1 MKDCLELTC
10 RGTRLSIPNAWEQ
23 LSEGLFVRLT
33 AHLAEMQAGR
43 LSPGEVGVRFVCDAL
58 GCDWRRLRN
67 EDAIANLICIAERL
81 TFIFRI
87 EYPDNNAILAHLP
100 KAERHLCL
108 HTDPFHLQLPIAR
121 KLRTMNYRY
130 ALDLCFCAQLIPKVT
145 VQGHEY
151 AGYTVNTAYGS
162 LTCSLTALQYIEAR
176 TLLAAN
182 GDALPLLAAIL
193 YFPGSYN
200 SERAHALA
208 AAFASLPHALLAAI
222 ALNFQALN
230 TYLFTRTEFGL
241 LTQFVEKPAHPITTD
256 AADAL
261 YDLSADGLGDA
272 AAVEQINVITYLR
285 ILRKKTIEAVRT
297 LHGMDY
303 DAAKISTETGLP
315 IGTIKEIV

>member
-10 RGTRLSIPNAWEQ
+10 RDTRLSIPNAWEQ

-33 AHLAEMQAGR
+33 AHLAEMQAGQ

-67 EDAIANLICIAERL
+67 EDAIANLVCIAERL

-108 HTDPFHLQLPIAR
+108 HTDPFRLQLPIAR

-145 VQGHEY
+145 VQGHEH

-162 LTCSLTALQYIEAR
+162 LTCSLTALQYIERAPCWPPMATHCRCWPPSSTSPAHTTLKGR
-176 TLLAAN
+176 TLWPRL
-182 GDALPLLAAIL
+182 LP
-193 YFPGSYN
+193 
-200 SERAHALA
+200 RC
-208 AAFASLPHALLAAI
+208 
-222 ALNFQALN
+222 
-230 TYLFTRTEFGL
+230 
-241 LTQFVEKPAHPITTD
+241 LTPCWRP
-256 AADAL
+256 
-261 YDLSADGLGDA
+261 
-272 AAVEQINVITYLR
+272 
-285 ILRKKTIEAVRT
+285 
-297 LHGMDY
+297 LH
-303 DAAKISTETGLP
+303 
-315 IGTIKEIV
+315 